1 MIKKLRIKF
10 VMTAFLSVLA
20 VLVVLVGGI
29 NISNYVHVVNDSDKV
44 LRILADNDG
53 VFPDRMIH
61 EGGEFGQP
69 VPPEA
74 RRGERID
81 SPELAFET
89 RFFSVR
95 YDADGNVICTDVER
109 VSAVSEDMAAEL
121 SDRALSGHSASG
133 FIGDYRYI
141 ITGVSDGGELVI
153 FCDRGASLANF
164 RSFRNI
170 SMILSALSLLI
181 LGAVIYFISGRAV
194 RPVAEANEKQKRFI
208 SDAGHEIK
216 TPLAIIRAD
225 ADVLGMEIGED
236 NEWLSDM
243 IRQTERLTELTN
255 DLITLSRMEE
265 GGSTLVMEETDLTRL
280 ASDVADSVVKAP
292 AMLQNKRFTADIEDG
307 VSIMCDRKSVYE
319 LMSILL
325 DNAVKYCPSGKEIEF
340 SLKSSGKKAVISVV
354 NDTENTIDEET
365 ATHLFDRFYRTD
377 SSRNSETGGFGI
389 GLSVAKAI
397 TEAHHGQISAASED
411 GRITFTAVL

>member
-1 MIKKLRIKF
+1 
-10 VMTAFLSVLA
+10 MTAFLSVLA
-20 VLVVLVGGI
+20 VLIVLVGGI

-44 LRILADNDG
+44 LRLLADNDG
-53 VFPDRMIH
+53 VFPDRMMH
-61 EGGEFGQP
+61 EGGELGQP

-89 RFFSVR
+89 RFFTVR
-95 YDADGNVICTDVER
+95 YDADGNVIFTDVER
-109 VSAVSEDMAAEL
+109 VSAVSDDMASEL
-121 SDRALSGHSASG
+121 SERALSEGTSSG

-141 ITGVSDGGELVI
+141 ITDGRDEGTLVI
-153 FCDRGASLANF
+153 TCDRGASLANF

-170 SMILSALSLLI
+170 SLILSVLCLLI
-181 LGAVIYFISGRAV
+181 LGTIIYFISGKAV
-194 RPVAEANEKQKRFI
+194 KPVLEANEKQKRFI

-255 DLITLSRMEE
+255 NLITLSRMEE
-265 GGSTLVMEETDLTRL
+265 GGSTLVMEETDLSQL

-292 AMLQNKRFTADIEDG
+292 AMLQNKKFTADIEDG
-307 VSIMCDRKSVYE
+307 VRIVCDRKTVYE

-325 DNAVKYCPSGKEIEF
+325 DNAVKYCPSGKEIGF
-340 SLKSSGKKAVISVV
+340 SLKPSGKKALISVT
-354 NDTENTIDEET
+354 NDTENPMDEET
-365 ATHLFDRFYRTD
+365 VAHLFDRFYRAD
-377 SSRNSETGGFGI
+377 SSRNSESGGFGI

-397 TEAHHGQISAASED
+397 AEAHHGQISAASED
-411 GRITFTAVL
+411 GKITFTAVL